1 MVGAA
6 VELVALGVG
15 DVLVRLVVDEGG
27 DRLGHAGVDPAPTA
41 ARMAAPVAV
50 VSTLVGT
57 LTGRPVTSALIW
69 RHRWRMRDAPSARAA
84 LVASSAA
91 LLMHRVT
98 PLPGPTSGRRPL
110 RHPHVNPYVIP
121 HALGVRTP
129 GFAGRVHQ
137 CWSVPLR
144 GASPPRG
151 SGAARPGG
159 ALRAIDASVRPRLL
173 ADRRSAAPSAANSAL
188 PWLSPS
194 VESQEHRANAI
205 SHPAARRWPARA
217 PRLHQVSAARMRR
230 QRLGSSVKPFSSPHS
245 Q

>member
-110 RHPHVNPYVIP
+110 RHSPRQPLRHS
-121 HALGVRTP
+121 L
-129 GFAGRVHQ
+129 RVGGAYP
-137 CWSVPLR
+137 WLRWPSASVLVSPLR

>member
-98 PLPGPTSGRRPL
+98 PLPGPTSGRRPYVI
-110 RHPHVNPYVIP
+110 PHVNPYVIP
-121 HALGVRTP
+121 HALG
-129 GFAGRVHQ
+129 
-137 CWSVPLR
+137 CVPL
-144 GASPPRG
+144 ASLAECISAGQSPFVGLAPLG
-151 SGAARPGG
+151 GVERPGR
-159 ALRAIDASVRPRLL
+159 AVRFARLMHRCVRAFLRTEGPQRLRRQAQPCPGCHL
-173 ADRRSAAPSAANSAL
+173 AWNRRSTAPMRSAIL
-188 PWLSPS
+188 RLEGGRPG
-194 VESQEHRANAI
+194 
-205 SHPAARRWPARA
+205 RR
-217 PRLHQVSAARMRR
+217 
-230 QRLGSSVKPFSSPHS
+230 GCIK
-245 Q
+245 